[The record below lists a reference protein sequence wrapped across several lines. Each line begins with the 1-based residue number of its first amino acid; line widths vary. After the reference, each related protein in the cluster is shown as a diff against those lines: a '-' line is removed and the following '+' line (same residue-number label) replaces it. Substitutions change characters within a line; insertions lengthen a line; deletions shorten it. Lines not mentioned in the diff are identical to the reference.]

1 MLATIAGLGLF
12 EISWWGIRGVFRGF
26 YDPILTY
33 FNRFI
38 HVYTQGTSDIKGS
51 TRKPK
56 TITVYSSNFELINGV
71 NLCKK

>member
-1 MLATIAGLGLF
+1 MKNDDETD
-12 EISWWGIRGVFRGF
+12 VFKHH
-26 YDPILTY
+26 DLHILTM
-33 FNRFI
+33 FI
-38 HVYTQGTSDIKGS
+38 HVYTQGTSVIKGS

>member
-38 HVYTQGTSDIKGS
+38 HVYTQGTSDIKDLLVS
-51 TRKPK
+51 LRRLQF
-56 TITVYSSNFELINGV
+56 IQVIR
-71 NLCKK
+71 